1 MSCAGVLLLTA
12 LLFPAPQQSSRIQVE
27 GEFAYGE
34 LLSNPTTDSIM
45 LSVMPRLDLEVYV
58 EYGRAAGEINRRT
71 RVYNAPPNKRCSI
84 GIKSLEQGR
93 RYNYRLRY
101 RAVGAASFK
110 FGEQHSFRTLRG
122 PGRTVRFAFGADS
135 HLYKNWAND
144 VCSPRPTGSTAY
156 FRQTIRNIMSWEP
169 DFFVTAGDEAM
180 THCLGCAPC
189 TVDGS
194 YSGANTVQSIEQ
206 ARLRYRRIMQR
217 DLYGAMTHSVPFFMA
232 LGNHDGEMTWGGVNG
247 FCEHFAT
254 TDPQSESAR
263 LDVMPNPFFTYSGS
277 PTGNYYSFETGD
289 MLMVVID
296 SHKTIADFPM
306 VVEDWTLGQEQ
317 LAWLDQTLANSD
329 KHWKVIVSPHI
340 IGGQDGANCY
350 YYGRGGVRSTV
361 DGTPRS
367 AFLGEQET
375 IHQMMKQHGVQA
387 FLYGHDHVAVAGEKQ
402 NAAGEGEGVHYI
414 LGGQLALNASPW
426 RGEPWFQNEMDWD
439 EDGVADY
446 DNGYSGSRSVGFYR
460 VTVFDKEA
468 MVFEYI
474 CSDPDDPTANN
485 VVEFTYT
492 IM

>member
-1 MSCAGVLLLTA
+1 MSCAGVLFLTA
-12 LLFPAPQQSSRIQVE
+12 LLIPAPQQSSRFNVE
-27 GEFAYGE
+27 GDFAYKE
-34 LLSNPTTDSIM
+34 LLSNPTAEGIT
-45 LSVMPRLDLEVYV
+45 LSVMPRVDLDLYV
-58 EYGRAAGEINRRT
+58 EYGLDSGGLNSRT
-71 RVYNAPPNKRCSI
+71 RMLTAPPGKRCSI
-84 GIKSLEQGR
+84 SIKSLEPGR

-101 RAVGAASFK
+101 REVGAAAFGA
-110 FGEQHSFRTLRG
+110 GEQYSFRTLRESG
-122 PGRTVRFAFGADS
+122 STVRFAFGADS

-156 FRQTIRNIMSWEP
+156 FRKTIQNIMSWDP
-169 DFFVTAGDEAM
+169 DFFITAGDEAM

-189 TVDGS
+189 TVDGL
-194 YSGANTVQSIEQ
+194 YAGANTVQSIEQ
-206 ARLRYRRIMQR
+206 ARLRYRRIMQP

-232 LGNHDGEMTWGGVNG
+232 LGNHDGEMAWGGANG
-247 FCEHFAT
+247 FCEHYDA
-254 TDPQSESAR
+254 TDPLSESAR
-263 LDVMPNPFFTYSGS
+263 LDVLPNPYFTYSGS
-277 PTGNYYSFETGD
+277 STGNYFSFETGD
-289 MLMVVID
+289 VLIVVID
-296 SHKTIADFPM
+296 SHKTISDFPM
-306 VVEDWTLGQEQ
+306 VVEDWTLGQPQ
-317 LAWLDQTLANSD
+317 LAWLDQTLAASD
-329 KHWKVIVSPHI
+329 KRWKVIVSPHI

-367 AFLGEQET
+367 AFLGEQDA
-375 IHQMMKQHGVQA
+375 IHKLMVRHGVQA

-460 VTVFDKEA
+460 VTVFGKDA

-474 CSDPDDPTANN
+474 CSDPDDPAANN
-485 VVEFTYT
+485 TVEFTYT